1 MRRATYKM
9 ADTLSSI
16 WKHVANDTTISR
28 LYSLYTAIRK
38 LVYFNTDN
46 VDWLLSLSQLN
57 DVPGGGGSRNKQCLN
72 TTRNCLLLTWR
83 PRFNCISVGQNT
95 RCIPVCLYRKQ
106 KKITVRRLPLPSPS
120 RPCRRSD
127 SDHVGERYALGR
139 NRVSIETRELRLS
152 TGECDYLGINIPNDK
167 QEKHNKHPENACIFQ
182 FYIANM

>member
-83 PRFNCISVGQNT
+83 PRFNCISVGPHT
-95 RCIPVCLYRKQ
+95 RHIPVCLYRKQ
-106 KKITVRRLPLPSPS
+106 KKSLLAIAPPLPFAPLPAIGLRSRWWKVRTRAKPSLDWDPGIATFDRWMRLP
-120 RPCRRSD
+120 
-127 SDHVGERYALGR
+127 G
-139 NRVSIETRELRLS
+139 N
-152 TGECDYLGINIPNDK
+152 
-167 QEKHNKHPENACIFQ
+167 
-182 FYIANM
+182 

>member
-83 PRFNCISVGQNT
+83 PRFNCISVGPHT
-95 RCIPVCLYRKQ
+95 RHIPVCLYRKQ
-106 KKITVRRLPLPSPS
+106 KNHCWRLPLPSPLH
-120 RPCRRSD
+120 PCRRSD

-139 NRVSIETRELRLS
+139 NRVSIETRELLLS
-152 TGECDYLGINIPNDK
+152 TRECDFPGINIPNK
-167 QEKHNKHPENACIFQ
+167 KTRKT
-182 FYIANM
+182 